1 MAEEKVELTPE
12 QKKAAAAEAKRVAQ
26 EKRDQEKKDADAK
39 KENDKAAAEAQKVAD
54 ANAKVTT
61 EFTTL
66 KSHTDAGQGFLAG
79 LTDTSTVDEVNTA
92 GENAGASLKS
102 ARESLKVIKATVK
115 KLKEPGELAQAVTS
129 AEGLVNGLDE
139 ALKGVK
145 GKVAAAK
152 KAAKDAE
159 KAEAKRLKDE
169 QKAANAMPN
178 QNGITRPRPDTACG
192 NAWALM
198 DELSAKLA
206 QPVPISIVLQGAEQR
221 GLNYDTV
228 KTQYARWKKFNGI
241 EGRVAIPLPQGLLD

>member
-1 MAEEKVELTPE
+1 MENVELTPE
-12 QKKAAAAEAKRVAQ
+12 QKKEKAAQAKKDAAEKAKLEKEQKDQQKADEKAQAEAK
-26 EKRDQEKKDADAK
+26 KL
-39 KENDKAAAEAQKVAD
+39 AEA
-54 ANAKVTT
+54 NEKVTA

-66 KSHTDAGQGFLAG
+66 KGHTDNGTASLAS
-79 LTDTSTVDEVNTA
+79 LTEESTVDQVNTA
-92 GENAGASLKS
+92 GENAGASLKA
-102 ARESLKVIKATVK
+102 ARESLKLIKATVK
-115 KLKEPGELAQAVTS
+115 KLKEPGELAAAVTA
-129 AEGLVNGLDE
+129 AEGLVSSLDE

-152 KAAKDAE
+152 KAAKEAE

-169 QKAANAMPN
+169 AKAANAMPN

-198 DELSAKLA
+198 DELTTKLN
-206 QPVPISIVLQGAEQR
+206 QPAPISIVLQGAEQR

>member
-1 MAEEKVELTPE
+1 MENVELTPE
-12 QKKAAAAEAKRVAQ
+12 QKKEKAAQ
-26 EKRDQEKKDADAK
+26 AK
-39 KENDKAAAEAQKVAD
+39 KEAAEKAKLAKEQKDQQKADVKAQAE
-54 ANAKVTT
+54 ANKLAEANEKVTA

-66 KSHTDAGQGFLAG
+66 KGHTDNGTASLAS
-79 LTDTSTVDEVNTA
+79 LTEESTVDQVNTA
-92 GENAGASLKS
+92 GENAGASLKA
-102 ARESLKVIKATVK
+102 ARESLKLIKATVK
-115 KLKEPGELAQAVTS
+115 KLKEPGELAAAVTS
-129 AEGLVNGLDE
+129 AEGLVSALDE

-152 KAAKDAE
+152 KAAKEAE

-169 QKAANAMPN
+169 AKAANAMPN

-198 DELSAKLA
+198 DELSAKLS
-206 QPVPISIVLQGAEQR
+206 QPAPISIVLQGAEQR

>member
-1 MAEEKVELTPE
+1 MENVELTPE
-12 QKKAAAAEAKRVAQ
+12 QKKEKAAQ
-26 EKRDQEKKDADAK
+26 AK
-39 KENDKAAAEAQKVAD
+39 KEAAEKAKLAKERKDQQKADEKAQAE
-54 ANAKVTT
+54 ANKLAEANEKVTA

-66 KSHTDAGQGFLAG
+66 KGHTDNGTASLAS
-79 LTDTSTVDEVNTA
+79 LTEESTVDQVNTA
-92 GENAGASLKS
+92 GENAGASLKA
-102 ARESLKVIKATVK
+102 ARESLKLIKATVK
-115 KLKEPGELAQAVTS
+115 KLKEPGELAAAVTS
-129 AEGLVNGLDE
+129 AEGLVSALDE

-152 KAAKDAE
+152 KAAKEAE

-169 QKAANAMPN
+169 AKAANAMPN

-198 DELSAKLA
+198 DELSAKLS
-206 QPVPISIVLQGAEQR
+206 QPAPISIVLQGAEQR

>member
-1 MAEEKVELTPE
+1 MENVELTPE
-12 QKKAAAAEAKRVAQ
+12 QKKEKAAQ
-26 EKRDQEKKDADAK
+26 AK
-39 KENDKAAAEAQKVAD
+39 KEAAEKAKLAKEQKDQQKAEEKAQAE
-54 ANAKVTT
+54 ANKLAEANEKVTA

-66 KSHTDAGQGFLAG
+66 KGHTDNGTASLAS
-79 LTDTSTVDEVNTA
+79 LTEESTVDQVNTA
-92 GENAGASLKS
+92 GENAGASLKA
-102 ARESLKVIKATVK
+102 ARESLKLIKATVK
-115 KLKEPGELAQAVTS
+115 KLKEPGELAAAVTS
-129 AEGLVNGLDE
+129 AEGLVSALDE

-152 KAAKDAE
+152 KAAKEAE

-169 QKAANAMPN
+169 AKAANAMPN

-198 DELSAKLA
+198 DELSAKLS
-206 QPVPISIVLQGAEQR
+206 QPAPISIVLQGAEQR

>member
-1 MAEEKVELTPE
+1 MENVELTPE
-12 QKKAAAAEAKRVAQ
+12 QKKEKAAQ
-26 EKRDQEKKDADAK
+26 AK
-39 KENDKAAAEAQKVAD
+39 KEAAEKAKLAKEQKDQQKADEKAQAE
-54 ANAKVTT
+54 ANKLAEANEKVTA

-66 KSHTDAGQGFLAG
+66 KGHTDNGTTSLAS
-79 LTDTSTVDEVNTA
+79 LTEESTVDQVNTA
-92 GENAGASLKS
+92 GENAGASLKA
-102 ARESLKVIKATVK
+102 ARESLKLIKATVK
-115 KLKEPGELAQAVTS
+115 KLKEPGELAAAVTS
-129 AEGLVNGLDE
+129 AEGLVSALDE

-152 KAAKDAE
+152 KAAKEAE

-169 QKAANAMPN
+169 AKAANAMPN

-198 DELSAKLA
+198 DELSAKLS
-206 QPVPISIVLQGAEQR
+206 QPAPISIVLQGAEQR

>member
-1 MAEEKVELTPE
+1 MENVELTPE
-12 QKKAAAAEAKRVAQ
+12 QKKEKAAQ
-26 EKRDQEKKDADAK
+26 AK
-39 KENDKAAAEAQKVAD
+39 KEAAEKAKLAKEQKDQQKADEKAQAE
-54 ANAKVTT
+54 ANKLAEANEKVTA

-66 KSHTDAGQGFLAG
+66 KGHTDNGTASLAS
-79 LTDTSTVDEVNTA
+79 LTEESTVDQVNTA
-92 GENAGASLKS
+92 GENAGASLKA
-102 ARESLKVIKATVK
+102 ARESLKLIKATVK
-115 KLKEPGELAQAVTS
+115 KLKEPGELAAAVTS
-129 AEGLVNGLDE
+129 AEGLVSALDE

-145 GKVAAAK
+145 GKVTAAK
-152 KAAKDAE
+152 KAAKEAE

-169 QKAANAMPN
+169 AKAANAMPN

-198 DELSAKLA
+198 DELSAKLS
-206 QPVPISIVLQGAEQR
+206 QPAPISIVLQGAEQR

>member
-1 MAEEKVELTPE
+1 MENVELTPE
-12 QKKAAAAEAKRVAQ
+12 QKKEKAAQ
-26 EKRDQEKKDADAK
+26 AK
-39 KENDKAAAEAQKVAD
+39 KEAAEKAKLAKEQKDQQKADEKAQAE
-54 ANAKVTT
+54 ANKLAEANEKVTA

-66 KSHTDAGQGFLAG
+66 KGHTDNGTASLAS
-79 LTDTSTVDEVNTA
+79 LTDESTVDQVNTA
-92 GENAGASLKS
+92 GENAGASLKA
-102 ARESLKVIKATVK
+102 ARESLKLIKATVK
-115 KLKEPGELAQAVTS
+115 KLKEPGELAAAVTS
-129 AEGLVNGLDE
+129 AEGLVSALDE

-152 KAAKDAE
+152 KAAKEAE

-169 QKAANAMPN
+169 AKAANAMPN

-198 DELSAKLA
+198 DELSAKLS
-206 QPVPISIVLQGAEQR
+206 QPAPISIVLQGAEQR

>member
-1 MAEEKVELTPE
+1 MENVELTPE
-12 QKKAAAAEAKRVAQ
+12 QKKEKAAQ
-26 EKRDQEKKDADAK
+26 AK
-39 KENDKAAAEAQKVAD
+39 KEAAEKAKQAKEQKDQQKADEKAQAE
-54 ANAKVTT
+54 ANKLAEANEKVTA

-66 KSHTDAGQGFLAG
+66 KGHTDNGTASLAS
-79 LTDTSTVDEVNTA
+79 LTEESTVDQVNTA
-92 GENAGASLKS
+92 GENAGASLKA
-102 ARESLKVIKATVK
+102 ARESLKLIKATVK
-115 KLKEPGELAQAVTS
+115 KLKEPGELAAAVTS
-129 AEGLVNGLDE
+129 AEGLVSALDE

-152 KAAKDAE
+152 KAAKEAE

-169 QKAANAMPN
+169 AKAANAMPN

-198 DELSAKLA
+198 DELSAKLS
-206 QPVPISIVLQGAEQR
+206 QPAPISIVLQGAEQR

>member
-1 MAEEKVELTPE
+1 MENVELTPE
-12 QKKAAAAEAKRVAQ
+12 QKKEKAAQ
-26 EKRDQEKKDADAK
+26 AK
-39 KENDKAAAEAQKVAD
+39 KEAAEKAKLAKEQKDQQKADEKAQAE
-54 ANAKVTT
+54 ANKLAEANEKVTA

-66 KSHTDAGQGFLAG
+66 KGHTDNGTASLAS
-79 LTDTSTVDEVNTA
+79 LTEESTVDQVNTA
-92 GENAGASLKS
+92 GENAGASLKA
-102 ARESLKVIKATVK
+102 ARESLKLIKATVK
-115 KLKEPGELAQAVTS
+115 KLKEPGELAAAVTS
-129 AEGLVNGLDE
+129 AEGLVSSLDE

-152 KAAKDAE
+152 KAAKEAE

-169 QKAANAMPN
+169 AKAANAMPN

-198 DELSAKLA
+198 DELSAKLS
-206 QPVPISIVLQGAEQR
+206 QPAPISIVLQGAEQR

>member
-1 MAEEKVELTPE
+1 MENVELTPE
-12 QKKAAAAEAKRVAQ
+12 QKKEKAAQ
-26 EKRDQEKKDADAK
+26 AK
-39 KENDKAAAEAQKVAD
+39 KEAAEKAKLAKERKDQQKAD
-54 ANAKVTT
+54 EKDQAEANKLAEANEKVTA

-66 KSHTDAGQGFLAG
+66 KGHTDNGTASLAS
-79 LTDTSTVDEVNTA
+79 LTEESTVDQVNTA
-92 GENAGASLKS
+92 GENAGASLKA
-102 ARESLKVIKATVK
+102 ARESLKLIKATVK
-115 KLKEPGELAQAVTS
+115 KLKEPGELAAAVTS
-129 AEGLVNGLDE
+129 AEGLVSALDE

-152 KAAKDAE
+152 KAAKEAE

-169 QKAANAMPN
+169 AKAANAMPN

-198 DELSAKLA
+198 DELSAKLS
-206 QPVPISIVLQGAEQR
+206 QPAPISIVLQGAEQR

>member
-1 MAEEKVELTPE
+1 MENVELTPE
-12 QKKAAAAEAKRVAQ
+12 QKKEKAAQ
-26 EKRDQEKKDADAK
+26 AK
-39 KENDKAAAEAQKVAD
+39 KEAAEKAKLAKEQKDKHKADEKAQAE
-54 ANAKVTT
+54 ANKLAEANEKVTA

-66 KSHTDAGQGFLAG
+66 KGHTDNGTASLAS
-79 LTDTSTVDEVNTA
+79 LTEESTVDQVNTA
-92 GENAGASLKS
+92 GENAGASLKA
-102 ARESLKVIKATVK
+102 ARESLKLIKATVK
-115 KLKEPGELAQAVTS
+115 KLKEPGELAAAVTS
-129 AEGLVNGLDE
+129 AEGLVSALDE

-152 KAAKDAE
+152 KAAKEAE

-169 QKAANAMPN
+169 AKAANAMPN

-198 DELSAKLA
+198 DELSAKLS
-206 QPVPISIVLQGAEQR
+206 QPAPISIVLQGAEQR

>member
-1 MAEEKVELTPE
+1 MENVELTPE
-12 QKKAAAAEAKRVAQ
+12 QKKEKAAQ
-26 EKRDQEKKDADAK
+26 AK
-39 KENDKAAAEAQKVAD
+39 KEAAEKAKLAKEQKDQQKADEKAQAE
-54 ANAKVTT
+54 ANKLAEANEKVTA

-66 KSHTDAGQGFLAG
+66 KGHTDNGTASLAS
-79 LTDTSTVDEVNTA
+79 LTEESTVDQVNTA
-92 GENAGASLKS
+92 GENAAASLKA
-102 ARESLKVIKATVK
+102 ARESLKLIKATVK
-115 KLKEPGELAQAVTS
+115 KLKEPGELAAAVTS
-129 AEGLVNGLDE
+129 AEGLVSALDE

-152 KAAKDAE
+152 KAAKEAE

-169 QKAANAMPN
+169 AKAANAMPN

-198 DELSAKLA
+198 DELSAKLS
-206 QPVPISIVLQGAEQR
+206 QPAPISIVLQGAEQR

>member
-1 MAEEKVELTPE
+1 MENVELTPE
-12 QKKAAAAEAKRVAQ
+12 QKKEKAAQ
-26 EKRDQEKKDADAK
+26 AK
-39 KENDKAAAEAQKVAD
+39 KEAAEKAKLAKEQKDQQKADEKAQAE
-54 ANAKVTT
+54 ANKLAEANEKVTA

-66 KSHTDAGQGFLAG
+66 KGHTDNGTASLAS
-79 LTDTSTVDEVNTA
+79 LTEESTVDQVNTA
-92 GENAGASLKS
+92 GENAGASLKA
-102 ARESLKVIKATVK
+102 ARESLKLIKATVK
-115 KLKEPGELAQAVTS
+115 KLKEPGELAAAVTS
-129 AEGLVNGLDE
+129 AEGLVSALDE

-152 KAAKDAE
+152 KAAKEAE

-169 QKAANAMPN
+169 AKAANAMPN

-198 DELSAKLA
+198 DELSAKLG
-206 QPVPISIVLQGAEQR
+206 QPAPISIVLQGAEQR

>member
-1 MAEEKVELTPE
+1 MENVKTELTPE
-12 QKKAAAAEAKRVAQ
+12 QKKAAAEAAKAEAK
-26 EKRDQEKKDADAK
+26 EKARLEKEGKDKQKAEEKAKAEGEKLAAVNDA
-39 KENDKAAAEAQKVAD
+39 
-54 ANAKVTT
+54 VTK

-66 KSHTDAGQGFLAG
+66 QGHVDSGKASLAS
-79 LTDTSTVDEVNTA
+79 LTAESTVDQVNTA

-102 ARESLKVIKATVK
+102 ARASLKLIKAQIK
-115 KLKEPGELAQAVTS
+115 KVKEPGELAAAVTA
-129 AEGLVNGLDE
+129 AEGLVEGLDE

-145 GKVAAAK
+145 GKVAEAK

-169 QKAANAMPN
+169 AKAANVMPN
-178 QNGITRPRPDTACG
+178 QNGITRPRNDTACG

-198 DELSAKLA
+198 DELSAKLK
-206 QPVPISIVLQGAEQR
+206 QPVPISILLTYAEQK

-241 EGRVAIPLPQGLLD
+241 EGRVAIPTPTNLLD

>member
-1 MAEEKVELTPE
+1 MENVELTPE
-12 QKKAAAAEAKRVAQ
+12 QKKEKAAQ
-26 EKRDQEKKDADAK
+26 AK
-39 KENDKAAAEAQKVAD
+39 KEAAEKAKLAKEQKDQQKADEKAQAE
-54 ANAKVTT
+54 ANKLAEANEKVTA

-66 KSHTDAGQGFLAG
+66 KGHTDNGTASLAL
-79 LTDTSTVDEVNTA
+79 LTEESTVDQVNTA
-92 GENAGASLKS
+92 GENAGASLKA
-102 ARESLKVIKATVK
+102 ARESLKLIKATVK
-115 KLKEPGELAQAVTS
+115 KLKEPGELAAAVTS
-129 AEGLVNGLDE
+129 AEGLVSALDE

-152 KAAKDAE
+152 KAAKEAE

-169 QKAANAMPN
+169 AKAANAMPN

-198 DELSAKLA
+198 DELSAKLS
-206 QPVPISIVLQGAEQR
+206 QPAPISIVLQGAEQR

>member
-1 MAEEKVELTPE
+1 MENVELTPE
-12 QKKAAAAEAKRVAQ
+12 QKKEKAAQ
-26 EKRDQEKKDADAK
+26 AK
-39 KENDKAAAEAQKVAD
+39 KEAAEKAKLAKEQKDQQKADEKAQAE
-54 ANAKVTT
+54 ANKLAEANEKVTA

-66 KSHTDAGQGFLAG
+66 KGHTDNGTASLAS
-79 LTDTSTVDEVNTA
+79 LTEESTVDQVNA
-92 GENAGASLKS
+92 VGENAGASLKA
-102 ARESLKVIKATVK
+102 ARESLKLIKATVK
-115 KLKEPGELAQAVTS
+115 KLKEPGELAAAVTS
-129 AEGLVNGLDE
+129 AEGLVSALDE

-152 KAAKDAE
+152 KAAKEAE

-169 QKAANAMPN
+169 AKAANAMPN

-198 DELSAKLA
+198 DELSAKLS
-206 QPVPISIVLQGAEQR
+206 QPAPISIVLQGAEQR

>member
-1 MAEEKVELTPE
+1 MENVELTPE
-12 QKKAAAAEAKRVAQ
+12 QKKEKAAQA
-26 EKRDQEKKDADAK
+26 KKDAAEKAK
-39 KENDKAAAEAQKVAD
+39 LDKEQKDQQKADEKAQAEANKLAE
-54 ANAKVTT
+54 ANEKVTA

-66 KSHTDAGQGFLAG
+66 KGHTDNGTASLAS
-79 LTDTSTVDEVNTA
+79 LTEESTVDQVNTA
-92 GENAGASLKS
+92 GENAGASLKA
-102 ARESLKVIKATVK
+102 ARESLKLIKATVK
-115 KLKEPGELAQAVTS
+115 KLKEPGELAAAVTA
-129 AEGLVNGLDE
+129 AEGLVSSLDE

-152 KAAKDAE
+152 RAAKEAE

-169 QKAANAMPN
+169 AKAANAMPN

-198 DELSAKLA
+198 DELTAKLN
-206 QPVPISIVLQGAEQR
+206 QPAPISIVLQGAEQR

>member
-1 MAEEKVELTPE
+1 MENVELTPE
-12 QKKAAAAEAKRVAQ
+12 QKKEKAAQ
-26 EKRDQEKKDADAK
+26 AK
-39 KENDKAAAEAQKVAD
+39 KEAAEKAKLAKEQKDQKKADEKAQAE
-54 ANAKVTT
+54 ANKLAEANEKVTA

-66 KSHTDAGQGFLAG
+66 KGHTDNGTASLAS
-79 LTDTSTVDEVNTA
+79 LTEESTVDQVNTA
-92 GENAGASLKS
+92 GENAGASLKA
-102 ARESLKVIKATVK
+102 ARESLKLIKATVK
-115 KLKEPGELAQAVTS
+115 KLKEPGELAAAVTS
-129 AEGLVNGLDE
+129 AEGLVSALDE

-152 KAAKDAE
+152 KAAKEAE

-169 QKAANAMPN
+169 AKAANAMPN

-198 DELSAKLA
+198 DELSAKLS
-206 QPVPISIVLQGAEQR
+206 QPAPISIVLQGAEQR

>member
-1 MAEEKVELTPE
+1 MENVELTPE
-12 QKKAAAAEAKRVAQ
+12 QKKEKAAQ
-26 EKRDQEKKDADAK
+26 AK
-39 KENDKAAAEAQKVAD
+39 KEAAEKAKLAKEQKDQQKADEKAQAE
-54 ANAKVTT
+54 ANKLAEANEKVTA

-66 KSHTDAGQGFLAG
+66 KGHTDNGTASLAS
-79 LTDTSTVDEVNTA
+79 LTEESTVDQVNTA
-92 GENAGASLKS
+92 GENAGASLKA
-102 ARESLKVIKATVK
+102 ARESLKLIKAIVK
-115 KLKEPGELAQAVTS
+115 KLKEPGELAAAVTS
-129 AEGLVNGLDE
+129 AEGLVSALDE

-152 KAAKDAE
+152 KAAKEAE

-169 QKAANAMPN
+169 AKAANAMPN

-198 DELSAKLA
+198 DELSAKLS
-206 QPVPISIVLQGAEQR
+206 QPAPISIVLQGAEQR

>member
-1 MAEEKVELTPE
+1 MENVELTPE
-12 QKKAAAAEAKRVAQ
+12 QKKEKAAQ
-26 EKRDQEKKDADAK
+26 AK
-39 KENDKAAAEAQKVAD
+39 KEAAEKAKLAKEQKDQQKADEKAQAE
-54 ANAKVTT
+54 ANKLAEANEKVTA

-66 KSHTDAGQGFLAG
+66 KGHTDNGTASLAS
-79 LTDTSTVDEVNTA
+79 LTEESTVDQVNTA
-92 GENAGASLKS
+92 GENAGASLKA
-102 ARESLKVIKATVK
+102 ARESLKLIKATVK
-115 KLKEPGELAQAVTS
+115 KLKEPGELAAAVTS
-129 AEGLVNGLDE
+129 AEGLVSALDE

-152 KAAKDAE
+152 KAAKEAE

-169 QKAANAMPN
+169 AKAANAMPN

-198 DELSAKLA
+198 DELSAKLS
-206 QPVPISIVLQGAEQR
+206 QPAPISIVLQGAEQR

-228 KTQYARWKKFNGI
+228 KTQYARWKKFNSI

>member
-1 MAEEKVELTPE
+1 MENVELTPE
-12 QKKAAAAEAKRVAQ
+12 QKK
-26 EKRDQEKKDADAK
+26 EKASQAK
-39 KENDKAAAEAQKVAD
+39 KEAAEKAKLAKEQKDQQKADEKAQAE
-54 ANAKVTT
+54 ANKLAEANEKVTA

-66 KSHTDAGQGFLAG
+66 KGHTDNGTASLAS
-79 LTDTSTVDEVNTA
+79 LTEESTVDQVNTA
-92 GENAGASLKS
+92 GENAGASLKA
-102 ARESLKVIKATVK
+102 ARESLKLIKATVK
-115 KLKEPGELAQAVTS
+115 KLKEPGELAAAVTS
-129 AEGLVNGLDE
+129 AEGLVSALDE

-152 KAAKDAE
+152 KAAKEAE

-169 QKAANAMPN
+169 AKAANAMPN
-178 QNGITRPRPDTACG
+178 QNGITRPRPNTACG

-198 DELSAKLA
+198 DELSAKLS
-206 QPVPISIVLQGAEQR
+206 QPAPISIVLQGAEQR

>member
-1 MAEEKVELTPE
+1 MENVELTPE
-12 QKKAAAAEAKRVAQ
+12 QRKEKAAQ
-26 EKRDQEKKDADAK
+26 AK
-39 KENDKAAAEAQKVAD
+39 KEAAEKAKLAKEQKDQQKADEKAQAE
-54 ANAKVTT
+54 ANKLAEANEKVTA

-66 KSHTDAGQGFLAG
+66 KGHTDNGTASLAS
-79 LTDTSTVDEVNTA
+79 LTEESTVDQVNTA
-92 GENAGASLKS
+92 GENAGASLKA
-102 ARESLKVIKATVK
+102 ARESLKLIKATVK
-115 KLKEPGELAQAVTS
+115 KLKEPGELAAAVTS
-129 AEGLVNGLDE
+129 AEGLVSALDE

-152 KAAKDAE
+152 KAAKEAE

-169 QKAANAMPN
+169 AKAANPMPN

-198 DELSAKLA
+198 DELSAKLS
-206 QPVPISIVLQGAEQR
+206 QPAPISIVLQGAEQR

>member
-1 MAEEKVELTPE
+1 MENVELTPE
-12 QKKAAAAEAKRVAQ
+12 QKKEKAAQ
-26 EKRDQEKKDADAK
+26 AK
-39 KENDKAAAEAQKVAD
+39 KEAAEKAKLAKEQKDQQKADEKAQAE
-54 ANAKVTT
+54 ANKLAEANEKVTA

-66 KSHTDAGQGFLAG
+66 KGHTDNGTASLAS
-79 LTDTSTVDEVNTA
+79 LTEESTVDQVNTA
-92 GENAGASLKS
+92 GENAGASLKA
-102 ARESLKVIKATVK
+102 ARESLKLIKATVK
-115 KLKEPGELAQAVTS
+115 KLKEPGELAAAVTS
-129 AEGLVNGLDE
+129 AEGLVSALDE

-152 KAAKDAE
+152 KAAKEAE

-169 QKAANAMPN
+169 AKAANSMPN

-198 DELSAKLA
+198 DELSAKLS
-206 QPVPISIVLQGAEQR
+206 QPAPISIVLQGAEQR